1 MQVFLFL
8 HFTQMIFVHTVLLVI
23 LFTYCIMEI
32 SNLTAK
38 YYSTGRINPNLV
50 VLKLVCTLESLGEP
64 MKSVSYLPETDLIGL
79 GCDLNFEI
87 KKKKKIPI

>member
-1 MQVFLFL
+1 
-8 HFTQMIFVHTVLLVI
+8 
-23 LFTYCIMEI
+23 MEI

-50 VLKLVCTLESLGEP
+50 VLKLVCTLESFGEP

-87 KKKKKIPI
+87 KKKKKSPYDSNEHQSLGVLALSYRFP